1 MPGRCDV
8 TGPRPEHLQPRTR
21 RISEE
26 GPLPAA
32 LRMNVPPGWRVRSCR
47 RKARRRHNGKP
58 YLAGKGCAGKHGRNG
73 AAQAL
78 RERRL
83 RLILRLPRTWGAA

>member
-1 MPGRCDV
+1 M
-8 TGPRPEHLQPRTR
+8 TE
-21 RISEE
+21 
-26 GPLPAA
+26 
-32 LRMNVPPGWRVRSCR
+32 N
-47 RKARRRHNGKP
+47 
-58 YLAGKGCAGKHGRNG
+58 LAGEGCAGKHGRNG